1 MYFRY
6 KEIDVFYQ
14 RKKGEGTPVL
24 LLHGWGC
31 SHKTL
36 QSVFD
41 FYASLGKEIIA
52 IDFPPFGSSCELKE
66 PFKLEDYALMTLSL
80 LSLLGLEKV
89 EIFAHSFGARVAA
102 LINEKVTVTRLVI
115 TGGAGVKR
123 RKSLKAKWRIVSYKL
138 RKKLGLSTKKF
149 GSTDYQALSPI
160 MQKTFV
166 SIVNRYTDDELKK
179 ITAPTLLIWGENDKE
194 TPLSSA
200 KKMKK
205 IIPTCELIT
214 LPNCGHFAFF
224 DDSRTFFAVLL
235 AFCGD
240 KV

>member
-41 FYASLGKEIIA
+41 FYASLGKEIIV
-52 IDFPPFGSSCELKE
+52 IDFPPFGNSSELKE

-102 LINEKVTVTRLVI
+102 LINKKVTVTRLVI
-115 TGGAGVKR
+115 TGGAGVKT
-123 RKSLKAKWRIVSYKL
+123 RKNLKTKWRIVSYKL

-149 GSTDYQALSPI
+149 GSPDYQALNPT
-160 MQKTFV
+160 MKKTFV
-166 SIVNRYTDDELKK
+166 SVVNRCVDEELKG
-179 ITAPTLLIWGENDKE
+179 ITAPTLLLWGENDKE
-194 TPLSSA
+194 TPIPSA

-205 IIPTCELIT
+205 LIACSELIT
-214 LPNCGHFAFF
+214 LPNSGHFAFL
-224 DDSRTFFAVLL
+224 DDSRTFFAVLS
-235 AFCGD
+235 AFYGD
-240 KV
+240 KI